1 MKAPIRL
8 SLPYVGG
15 AALIANYYLVPDD
28 SIMRKSLTLTVL
40 VAVILLVYTVK
51 WLILRRTNPEAYA
64 RKTEAAPRLFAFLIG
79 VMVWDILTM
88 KAHILP
94 GPFFQDSTRI
104 ISVFVSDGIEIAIHL
119 LYSMRLLFL
128 GYAFGLMAG
137 FITGVFAGWFPKA
150 RYWIMP
156 IVKLIGPIPT
166 VVWLPLIIVIMP
178 TLFAGSVFVI
188 AFGVWFPAT
197 LMTTTGILSVPS
209 AYYEVA
215 RTLGADERYLLFRV
229 ALPSAVPNLFMGAF
243 MGMTISCIALISA
256 EMLGV
261 KSGLG
266 YFINLA
272 TAWGE
277 YDKVYAGIIIILI
290 LFSGV
295 ITLLFRL
302 NAKLLKWQ
310 KDAIQW

>member
-1 MKAPIRL
+1 MRVFVRL
-8 SLPYVGG
+8 LLPYIGG
-15 AALIANYYLVPDD
+15 AALIANYYLTPDD
-28 SIMRKSLTLTVL
+28 SIMRKSAALSVL
-40 VAVILLVYTVK
+40 VAAALAYHTVTWLV
-51 WLILRRTNPEAYA
+51 
-64 RKTEAAPRLFAFLIG
+64 RKRFYPAGYEKQVDAAPRLFAFLIA
-79 VMVWDILTM
+79 VTIWDILTM
-88 KAHILP
+88 KTHVLP
-94 GPFFQDSTRI
+94 GPFFQDATRI
-104 ISVFVSDGIEIAIHL
+104 INVFLTDGLGLLTHL

-128 GYAFGLMAG
+128 GYAFGLIAG

-156 IVKLIGPIPT
+156 VVKMIGPIPT

-197 LMTTTGILSVPS
+197 LMTVTGILSVPS
-209 AYYEVA
+209 SYYEVA

-277 YDKVYAGIIIILI
+277 YNKVYAGIIIILL

-295 ITLLFRL
+295 ITLIFKL

>member
-1 MKAPIRL
+1 MKAFVRL
-8 SLPYVGG
+8 LLPYIGG

-28 SIMRKSLTLTVL
+28 SIMRKSHVLFAVIAAVL
-40 VAVILLVYTVK
+40 VYYTAS
-51 WLILRRTNPEAYA
+51 WLIRRRLSPVKYA
-64 RKTEAAPRLFAFLIG
+64 KQLEAAPRLFAFLIG

-88 KAHILP
+88 KAHVLP
-94 GPFFQDSTRI
+94 GPFFQDATRI
-104 ISVFVSDGIEIAIHL
+104 ISVFASGGIEIVIHML
-119 LYSMRLLFL
+119 HSMRLLFM
-128 GYAFGLMAG
+128 GYAFGLVAG

-150 RYWIMP
+150 RFWIMP
-156 IVKLIGPIPT
+156 IVKMIGPIPT
-166 VVWLPLIIVIMP
+166 VVWLPLVIVIMP
-178 TLFAGSVFVI
+178 SLFAGSVFVI

-197 LMTTTGILSVPS
+197 LMTVTGILSVPS
-209 AYYEVA
+209 SYYEVA
-215 RTLGADERYLLFRV
+215 RTLGADERYLLFHV

-261 KSGLG
+261 KAGLG